1 MPGSGNS
8 TLLFATTLFF
18 IFFIIKYC
26 LPSLLSRVDLNS
38 NILILFH
45 NSNHPENLSKP
56 NIISDLELHE
66 LHWTRTN
73 RNQESKVWVYNRYT
87 ILLTKWFSPKW
98 YNFFISN
105 RYTTPLKKWF
115 SPKEYNFFISLIRWD
130 HSLRSINWSKKAVV
144 SKQDS
149 QNKSAKIT
157 LCMKEMTYFMYT
169 FGLGLG
175 LWCLTPLLTIFQLY
189 CGFQFYWWRKPE
201 YPEKTTDLPQ
211 VADKLYHIMLYRVD
225 PPERDSNIFD
235 LGQ

>member
-1 MPGSGNS
+1 
-8 TLLFATTLFF
+8 
-18 IFFIIKYC
+18 

-98 YNFFISN
+98 YNFFIFN

-130 HSLRSINWSKKAVV
+130 HSLRSNNWSKKAVV

-157 LCMKEMTYFMYT
+157 LCMKEMTILYVYIWVRVRIMVLNAT
-169 FGLGLG
+169 FNNISVI
-175 LWCLTPLLTIFQLY
+175 LWLSVLLVEETGVPGEDHRPAASRWQTLSHNVVSSRPTWAGFKHFRFRTIMN
-189 CGFQFYWWRKPE
+189 K
-201 YPEKTTDLPQ
+201 
-211 VADKLYHIMLYRVD
+211 M
-225 PPERDSNIFD
+225 
-235 LGQ
+235 